1 MNPQKKY
8 PRTLKSGQQGMAL
21 FVALIMILLLTLLG
35 LAAIQVTAM
44 QEKMAGNYRTF
55 NFAFNRAEDALRRVE
70 FDVQQTVASVG
81 PFGVDTDPAVQCVN
95 GNINGLQSLRSW
107 SDLREPTGSAE
118 QRIANI
124 TGCSGV
130 PSTVK
135 DDNSSDQPPQT
146 FLIFA
151 ADSDRD
157 AGQNP
162 TSVVVLEATY
172 TERPAAL

>member
-1 MNPQKKY
+1 MNSAKRSLKDFGVPQK
-8 PRTLKSGQQGMAL
+8 GMAL

-55 NFAFNRAEDALRRVE
+55 NFAFNRAEDALRKVE
-70 FDVQQTVASVG
+70 FDVQQTIARVG

-107 SDLREPTGSAE
+107 SDLREPTGAAE

-151 ADSDRD
+151 SDSDRN